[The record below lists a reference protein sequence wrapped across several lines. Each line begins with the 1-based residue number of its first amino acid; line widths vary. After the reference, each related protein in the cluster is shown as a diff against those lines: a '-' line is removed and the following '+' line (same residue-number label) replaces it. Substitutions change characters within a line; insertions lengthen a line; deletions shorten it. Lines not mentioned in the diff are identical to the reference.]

1 MVIAS
6 TRWLAV
12 RADFLCA
19 VLISAV
25 AFASVLLSQ
34 HPGKTIYGLNRQ
46 IKLAMKNI
54 VYLKS

>member
-12 RADFLCA
+12 RADLLCA

-25 AFASVLLSQ
+25 AFTSVLLSQ
-34 HPGKTIYGLNRQ
+34 HPGRTNYNNNNNNNNNNNTLNR
-46 IKLAMKNI
+46 
-54 VYLKS
+54 